1 MLEMQRVVCFEQR
14 WAAEIL
20 GGGKKVEIRNTKRL
34 ALGLMGIS
42 VKDIPDLVFG
52 TVEVIAAEQK
62 SFSDILAM
70 SDSTGVSD
78 AEELRKYVRGDFGWV
93 FTLDNPKFFHRAV
106 RFYSDDQ
113 GCTGKI
119 PAAVQDAVRGRC
131 AMLGAVLG
139 AADISQRIDGR
150 KAMEKDMELNDERL
164 LKRYGFGLKVS
175 AKFLERLE
183 SAEPPAKRRR

>member
-20 GGGKKVEIRNTKRL
+20 AGAKRVEVRNTKRL
-34 ALGLMGIS
+34 TLGLMGIS
-42 VKDIPDLVFG
+42 VKDIPDLIFG
-52 TVEVIAAEQK
+52 TVEVVAAEQK

-70 SDSTGVSD
+70 SSSTGVGD
-78 AEELRKYVRGDFGWV
+78 ADALRKYVRGELGWV

-119 PAAVQDAVRGRC
+119 PAAVHNAVRGRC
-131 AMLGAVLG
+131 ALIGSVLG
-139 AADISQRIDGR
+139 AADISQRIDAR
-150 KAMEKDMELNDERL
+150 KAIEKDEELNDERL
-164 LKRYGFGLKVS
+164 LKRYGFGLNVPS
-175 AKFLERLE
+175 KFRERLE
-183 SAEPPAKRRR
+183 SDEPPAKRRR

>member
-1 MLEMQRVVCFEQR
+1 MQRVVCFEQR

-20 GGGKKVEIRNTKRL
+20 SGAKKVEVRNTKRL
-34 ALGLMGIS
+34 ALGLMGIA

-62 SFSDILAM
+62 SFSEILAM
-70 SDSTGVSD
+70 SNFTGVAD
-78 AEELRKYVRGDFGWV
+78 AEALRKYVPGELGWV

-113 GCTGKI
+113 GCTGRI
-119 PAAVQDAVRGRC
+119 PAAVQDAVRARSSLIGS
-131 AMLGAVLG
+131 VLG
-139 AADISQRIDGR
+139 AADITQRIDGR
-150 KAMEKDMELNDERL
+150 KAVEKDKELNDERL
-164 LKRYGFGLKVS
+164 LKRHGFGLNVS